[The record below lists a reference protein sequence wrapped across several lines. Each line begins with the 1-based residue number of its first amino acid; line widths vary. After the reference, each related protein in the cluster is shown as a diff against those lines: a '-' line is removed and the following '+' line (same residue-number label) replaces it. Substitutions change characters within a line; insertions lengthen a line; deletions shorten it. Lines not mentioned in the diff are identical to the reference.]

1 MIEFH
6 RILTVKVNHKLPGG
20 KLKPYAVSQSE
31 YLVVKLFVNVV
42 GIMMAPN
49 TFKMVT
55 NRDELQ
61 GALDREKLQMV
72 STLSKLIKRLESS
85 GS

>member
-6 RILTVKVNHKLPGG
+6 RILTVKVNQKLPG
-20 KLKPYAVSQSE
+20 KLKTYAVSQSE

-42 GIMMAPN
+42 GILMAPS
-49 TFKMVT
+49 TFKMIT

-61 GALDREKLQMV
+61 G
-72 STLSKLIKRLESS
+72 
-85 GS
+85 

>member
-1 MIEFH
+1 M
-6 RILTVKVNHKLPGG
+6 KVNHKLPGG
-20 KLKPYAVSQSE
+20 KLKTYAVSQSE

-42 GIMMAPN
+42 GILMASS

-85 GS
+85 GN